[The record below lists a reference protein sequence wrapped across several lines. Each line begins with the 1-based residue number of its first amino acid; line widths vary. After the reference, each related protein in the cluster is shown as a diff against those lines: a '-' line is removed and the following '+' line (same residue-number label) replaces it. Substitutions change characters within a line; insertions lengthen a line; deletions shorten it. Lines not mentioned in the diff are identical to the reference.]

1 MRRIA
6 LFAAVLFAALLV
18 AGAVL
23 LGGRD
28 REDLLPVALPA
39 LLPTSS
45 PTPTPE
51 PAVANVR
58 IECAVR
64 PAASGAAQA
73 TPQTV
78 EACTG
83 SVRVVGPAPVASLDV
98 WVDSVDASGR
108 PFFSCRAHVADSI
121 AAGTVVD
128 WRTTCEAQSGV
139 ASHRVHFTDRSGA
152 PIRMASPPP

>member
-1 MRRIA
+1 
-6 LFAAVLFAALLV
+6 
-18 AGAVL
+18 
-23 LGGRD
+23 
-28 REDLLPVALPA
+28 
-39 LLPTSS
+39 
-45 PTPTPE
+45 
-51 PAVANVR
+51 VR
-58 IECAVR
+58 IDCAAR
-64 PAASGAAQA
+64 PAASGAAGA

-83 SVRVVGPAPVASLDV
+83 SVRVVGPGPVASLDV

-108 PFFSCRAHVADSI
+108 PFFSCRAHVADSV

-128 WRTTCEAQSGV
+128 WRTTCEAQIGV